1 MRLVLVAALAALAST
16 AGLSPAS
23 AAGASDR
30 IRETGTSSRSVSWTD
45 NDGLRSERRRTARAT
60 TRDLDEDDYDARP
73 RRRHQTESYD
83 APRYTQRRHKRT
95 AKRAR
100 RHQHAATRRSA
111 RRTAERRSHRVRRAN
126 VRPAVRTSRGY
137 SGASE
142 ASGVASYYWQPQR
155 LATGGWF
162 NPDGLTAAHRTLPFG
177 TRVRV
182 THAGSGRSVNVVI
195 NDRGPYIAGRIID
208 LSRGA
213 AKIIGMTGQGIA
225 RVKVQVLGR
234 SGS

>member
-16 AGLSPAS
+16 AGLSPAN
-23 AAGASDR
+23 ASDR
-30 IRETGTSSRSVSWTD
+30 IRDIGTSSRSANWA
-45 NDGLRSERRRTARAT
+45 NEDGARYERRRIARAT
-60 TRDLDEDDYDARP
+60 IRDVDEDDYEVRP
-73 RRRHQTESYD
+73 RRRYQTESYD
-83 APRYTQRRHKRT
+83 EPRYAKRHHTRT

-100 RHQHAATRRSA
+100 QHRQAARSA
-111 RRTAERRSHRVRRAN
+111 RRTAERRSPRVRRAA
-126 VRPAVRTSRGY
+126 VRPSHRTTHSYVG
-137 SGASE
+137 GSE
-142 ASGVASYYWQPQR
+142 ASGVASFYWQPQR

-195 NDRGPYIAGRIID
+195 NDRGPYVAGRIID

-213 AKIIGMTGQGIA
+213 ARIIGMTGQGLA

>member
-1 MRLVLVAALAALAST
+1 MRLVLVAALAALASI

-30 IRETGTSSRSVSWTD
+30 VREARSANWTD
-45 NDGLRSERRRTARAT
+45 NDGSRFERRRIARAT
-60 TRDLDEDDYDARP
+60 MRDVDEDDYEARP
-73 RRRHQTESYD
+73 RRRYQTESYDD

-100 RHQHAATRRSA
+100 RHRHAARRSV
-111 RRTAERRSHRVRRAN
+111 RRTAERRSHRVRRAA
-126 VRPAVRTSRGY
+126 VRPAQGTSRGY
-137 SGASE
+137 SGGSE
-142 ASGVASYYWQPQR
+142 SSGIASYYWQGQR
-155 LATGGWF
+155 VASGGWF
-162 NPDGLTAAHRTLPFG
+162 NPEGLTAAHRTLPFG

-182 THAGSGRSVNVVI
+182 THAGTGRSVNVVI
-195 NDRGPYIAGRIID
+195 NDRGPFIAGRIID

-213 AKIIGMTGQGIA
+213 ARVIGMTGQGLA

-234 SGS
+234 

>member
-1 MRLVLVAALAALAST
+1 MRLVLVAALAALASI

-23 AAGASDR
+23 AASASDR
-30 IRETGTSSRSVSWTD
+30 IRETGSSSRSANWTD
-45 NDGLRSERRRTARAT
+45 SDGSRFERRRVARVT
-60 TRDLDEDDYDARP
+60 MRDVDDDDYEARP
-73 RRRHQTESYD
+73 RRRYQTENYD
-83 APRYTQRRHKRT
+83 APRYAQRRHKRT

-100 RHQHAATRRSA
+100 RHQHAATRRAA
-111 RRTAERRSHRVRRAN
+111 RRTAERRSHRT
-126 VRPAVRTSRGY
+126 RTAARSTQRNRYNDTGG
-137 SGASE
+137 SGAQ
-142 ASGVASYYWQPQR
+142 GIASYYWQPQR
-155 LATGGWF
+155 VAAGGWF
-162 NPDGLTAAHRTLPFG
+162 NPEAMTAAHRTLPFG

-213 AKIIGMTGQGIA
+213 ARVIGMTGQGLA

>member
-23 AAGASDR
+23 AASASDR
-30 IRETGTSSRSVSWTD
+30 IREIGTSSRSVSWTD
-45 NDGLRSERRRTARAT
+45 NDRPRFEHRRTARAT
-60 TRDLDEDDYDARP
+60 TRDLDDDYDVRP
-73 RRRHQTESYD
+73 RRRYQTESYD
-83 APRYTQRRHKRT
+83 TPRYAQRRHKRT

-111 RRTAERRSHRVRRAN
+111 RRTAERRSHRVRRAA
-126 VRPAVRTSRGY
+126 VRPADRTSRGY

-182 THAGSGRSVNVVI
+182 THASSGRSVNVVI

-213 AKIIGMTGQGIA
+213 AKIIGMTGRGIA

>member
-1 MRLVLVAALAALAST
+1 MRLVLVAALAALASI

-30 IRETGTSSRSVSWTD
+30 VRETRSANWTD
-45 NDGLRSERRRTARAT
+45 NDGSRFERRRIARAT
-60 TRDLDEDDYDARP
+60 MRDVDEDDYEARP
-73 RRRHQTESYD
+73 RRRYQTESYDD

-100 RHQHAATRRSA
+100 RHRHAARRSA
-111 RRTAERRSHRVRRAN
+111 RRTAERRSHRVRRAA
-126 VRPAVRTSRGY
+126 VRPAQRTSRGY
-137 SGASE
+137 TGGSESSGI
-142 ASGVASYYWQPQR
+142 ASYYWQGQR
-155 LATGGWF
+155 VASGGWF
-162 NPDGLTAAHRTLPFG
+162 NPEGLTAAHRTLPFG

-182 THAGSGRSVNVVI
+182 THAGNGRSVNVVI
-195 NDRGPYIAGRIID
+195 NDRGPFIAGRIID

-213 AKIIGMTGQGIA
+213 ARVIGMTGQGLA

-234 SGS
+234 